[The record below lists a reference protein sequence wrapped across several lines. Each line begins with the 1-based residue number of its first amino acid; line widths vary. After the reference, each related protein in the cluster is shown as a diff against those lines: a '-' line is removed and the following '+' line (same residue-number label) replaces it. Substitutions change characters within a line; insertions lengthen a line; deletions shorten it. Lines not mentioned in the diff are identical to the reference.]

1 MEIKSLLKIAIK
13 RSVIMAE
20 VMLSPSEL
28 ITSTKAATQLSRLLD
43 RLPNQRWFIQRR
55 GKIEGVL
62 ISLEEYKRLLA
73 LEEALEHIALGRLIE
88 ERERVGPEDYLD
100 LDDVLRELGIEA

>member
-1 MEIKSLLKIAIK
+1 
-13 RSVIMAE
+13 
-20 VMLSPSEL
+20 MLSPSEL
-28 ITSTKAATQLSRLLD
+28 ITSTKAAAQFARLLD

-73 LEEALEHIALGRLIE
+73 LEETLEHIALGWLIE